1 MNSTIYARCNQC
13 SFTGLEREIKRLDN
27 PDGSIVRLF
36 VDHKG
41 WHRIALFTD
50 NTLDSGVSGVVV
62 QPDGEIYYKET
73 VKHARGNDYT
83 RMLQIE
89 LTRAGV
95 FWYRSPW
102 LTEAGAAC
110 YKD

>member
-1 MNSTIYARCNQC
+1 MNSTIYAPCNQC

-41 WHRIALFTD
+41 WHRIALYAG

-62 QPDGEIYYKET
+62 QADGEIHYKLT
-73 VKHARGNDYT
+73 AKHAQGNGYT
-83 RMLQIE
+83 RKLQAI
-89 LTRAGV
+89 LTLWGV
-95 FWYRSPW
+95 HWYRSPI
-102 LTEAGAAC
+102 LSIAGAAC

>member
-1 MNSTIYARCNQC
+1 MNSTIYSACNQC
-13 SFTGLEREIKRLDN
+13 NFTGLEREIKRLDN

-41 WHRIALFTD
+41 WHRIALY
-50 NTLDSGVSGVVV
+50 NSNYLDSGVSGVVV
-62 QPDGEIYYKET
+62 MPDGEIYYKQT
-73 VKHARGNDYT
+73 AKHAQGNGTT
-83 RMLQIE
+83 RKLQAL
-89 LTRAGV
+89 LTLWGV

-102 LTEAGAAC
+102 LTDAGAAC